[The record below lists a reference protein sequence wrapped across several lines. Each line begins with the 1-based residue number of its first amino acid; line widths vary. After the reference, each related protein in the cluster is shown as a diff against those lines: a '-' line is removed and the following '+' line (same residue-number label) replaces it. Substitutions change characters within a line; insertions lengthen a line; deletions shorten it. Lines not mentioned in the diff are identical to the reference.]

1 MSDANVYDS
10 SMCGTGIFYSG
21 YVALACGTWCYD
33 VVCGIGMCY
42 MVLVCATIVSCV
54 SEKNLW
60 NWDAVGRMSQYFGY
74 RMVHFRMGRYR
85 LVHFDTGGL

>member
-1 MSDANVYDS
+1 VYDS
-10 SMCGTGIFYSG
+10 GMCGTGMFYGG

-42 MVLVCATIVSCV
+42 MLVLVCATIVSCQERIFGMLR
-54 SEKNLW
+54 SI
-60 NWDAVGRMSQYFGY
+60 YFGY

-85 LVHFDTGGL
+85 LVHFDTGGQ